1 MRAVAFRGLWLL
13 VFVLVTGAAR
23 AAERD
28 PLEHFFHPFLGDLRE
43 ELATAKAAG
52 KRGVM
57 VMYHFDDCPA
67 CQKMK
72 KLVLNQGS
80 VQDWYRR
87 EFVVVGIDIR
97 GAQPITG
104 IDGKTLPEQAYGKA
118 MAIRGTPSFDFYA
131 PDGART
137 YRHTGGIFDPAEFLL
152 LGQYVASGA
161 YRTQTF
167 AQYRQTPAK
176 KGS

>member
-1 MRAVAFRGLWLL
+1 MRAALGGFLALLLALVAG
-13 VFVLVTGAAR
+13 VAQAAD
-23 AAERD
+23 RD
-28 PLEHFFHPFLGDLRE
+28 PFEHFFHPFLGDLRE
-43 ELATAKAAG
+43 EVATARAAG
-52 KRGVM
+52 KRGVV

-72 KLVLNQGS
+72 KLVLNRPA

-87 EFVVVGIDIR
+87 EFVVLGIDIR

-104 IDGKTLPEQAYGKA
+104 LDGKRLAESEYGRK
-118 MAIRGTPSFDFYA
+118 MTIRGTPSFDFYT
-131 PDGART
+131 PDGAHA

-167 AQYRQTPAK
+167 AQYRQTSAK

>member
-1 MRAVAFRGLWLL
+1 MNLKDK
-13 VFVLVTGAAR
+13 T
-23 AAERD
+23 
-28 PLEHFFHPFLGDLRE
+28 
-43 ELATAKAAG
+43 
-52 KRGVM
+52 
-57 VMYHFDDCPA
+57 
-67 CQKMK
+67 
-72 KLVLNQGS
+72 
-80 VQDWYRR
+80 
-87 EFVVVGIDIR
+87 VV
-97 GAQPITG
+97 ITG
-104 IDGKTLPEQAYGKA
+104 GGNGIGKA

-131 PDGART
+131 PDGARS